1 MLGHMKIVARLMV
14 GFGLLVLLIAG
25 LSSYGVYSGK
35 ATAQAFGRALRLSN
49 NEMLIQRIEKEIFQ
63 GRMLIWVGLAT
74 GDGSKAQGA
83 KDAFKL
89 AREDLGTLRADTTA
103 PPSTIPKPRSRRR
116 LPGPSPISSIP
127 SATTCPGISA

>member
-89 AREDLGTLRADTTA
+89 AREDLGTLRADTVG
-103 PPSTIPKPRSRRR
+103 IHGDQ
-116 LPGPSPISSIP
+116 PGAAAVALRIRAALAAAGLRVQPL
-127 SATTCPGISA
+127 